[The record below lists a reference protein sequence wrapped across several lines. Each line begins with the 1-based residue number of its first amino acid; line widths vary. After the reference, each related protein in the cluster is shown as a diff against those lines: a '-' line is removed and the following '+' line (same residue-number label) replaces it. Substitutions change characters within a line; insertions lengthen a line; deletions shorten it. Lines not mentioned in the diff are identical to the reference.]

1 MSGGQAD
8 GRPYDAPTGSARGAA
23 SDDTEGL
30 FAVGSGDLGEDREH
44 PTLLLL
50 HGFGAHEGDLA
61 ALADR
66 VAPGWPWASLR
77 APVELAPGSHAWF
90 RITTPGSPEPARVA
104 PATDALWRWIDE
116 HLGEESRVV
125 PLGFSQ
131 GGLMAT
137 ELLRARPR
145 RVPAA
150 VVLAGFVRGGS
161 HRGDVELEVLR
172 PALFWGRGDRDQV
185 IAAHAVQ
192 RTASWLPG
200 HTSPETHIYP
210 GRPHAISAEEISDV
224 REFLGR
230 TVGA

>member
-1 MSGGQAD
+1 MSDRQPGAGPRTGTPGG
-8 GRPYDAPTGSARGAA
+8 ARGATTA
-23 SDDTEGL
+23 GEQGL
-30 FAVGSGDLGEDREH
+30 LALSSGDLGADPSG
-44 PTLLLL
+44 PTLVLL

-61 ALADR
+61 ALAGR
-66 VAPGWPWASLR
+66 VAPGRPWASMR
-77 APVELAPGSHAWF
+77 APIELAPGSHAWF
-90 RITTPGSPEPARVA
+90 HITTPGSPAPDQVA
-104 PATDALWRWIDE
+104 PATDALWRWIDRN
-116 HLGEESRVV
+116 LGETSRVV

-137 ELLRARPR
+137 ELLRTRPD

-185 IAAHAVQ
+185 IASHAVQ
-192 RTASWLPG
+192 RTASWLPE